1 MEKVVNNL
9 ARENLELVNNME
21 FGITSKFIP
30 NLCEAKT
37 LRVVE
42 INPSSVRIELESKQK
57 GVFPISHFQYLIRH
71 GALVLTKNEDEETA

>member
-1 MEKVVNNL
+1 M